1 MTLSLMLDTCAM
13 IWMGRN
19 EKMSDDAVEALDA
32 AADRNDVIAVSAI
45 SAWEIGMLSSKGRF
59 ASPLSP
65 QAWFDDFI
73 RGAGFRVAA
82 LPPEVLI
89 ASSYLPGTPP
99 KDPIDR
105 IIIASARQEKLT
117 LITRDRP
124 ILTYAGSGHLHVI
137 EC

>member
-1 MTLSLMLDTCAM
+1 MMPSLMLDTCAM

-19 EKMSDDAVEALDA
+19 EKMSEEAVAALDA
-32 AADRNDVIAVSAI
+32 AADRNDAVAVSPI

-65 QAWFDDFI
+65 QAWFDDFV
-73 RGAGFRVAA
+73 RGAKFRVAP
-82 LPPEVLI
+82 LLPEVLI
-89 ASSYLPGTPP
+89 ASSYLPGAPP

-105 IIIASARQEKLT
+105 IIIAAARQEKLT
-117 LITRDRP
+117 LITRDRA
-124 ILTYAGSGHLHVI
+124 IVDYAGSGHLRVI